1 MANVPECFTG
11 SDYLCQNHR
20 CIPAQ
25 LHCDGF
31 DHCGDNS
38 DEPDTCTRGQSL
50 FDIASILGH
59 GIFGL

>member
-1 MANVPECFTG
+1 MFSSVSRLAIVYTSFTYMDCFTG

-38 DEPDTCTRGQSL
+38 DEPDTCTRGQL
-50 FDIASILGH
+50 
-59 GIFGL
+59 